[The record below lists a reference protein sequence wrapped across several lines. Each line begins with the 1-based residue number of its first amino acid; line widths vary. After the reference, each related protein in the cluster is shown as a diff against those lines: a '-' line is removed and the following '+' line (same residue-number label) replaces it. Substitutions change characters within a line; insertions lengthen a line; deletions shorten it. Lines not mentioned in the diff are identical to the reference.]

1 LAGPRTGS
9 AERDAEHPLRDHGLD
24 AVLDLPLGAAVIE
37 AGGEPLHQT
46 DRPIR
51 CPEEQRSGI

>member
-1 LAGPRTGS
+1 
-9 AERDAEHPLRDHGLD
+9 
-24 AVLDLPLGAAVIE
+24 VLDLPLGAAVIE